1 MAKDISNFIIN
12 NFYLKDIEKAILLY
26 YDNDQNEIT
35 QILNVTM
42 ATSSSFFIWY
52 LSEIIDIMSK

>member
-12 NFYLKDIEKAILLY
+12 NSYLKDVEKAILLY